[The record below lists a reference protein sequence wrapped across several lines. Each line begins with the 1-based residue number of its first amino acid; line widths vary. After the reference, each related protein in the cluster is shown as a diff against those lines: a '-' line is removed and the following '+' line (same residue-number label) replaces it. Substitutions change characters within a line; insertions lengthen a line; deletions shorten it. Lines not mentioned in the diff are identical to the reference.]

1 MACKSSVEGSWV
13 WAKPMI
19 ESRNAVFFHDLLL
32 SQQGVAPLE
41 EPLFLAI
48 QLADVLLDRLLDG
61 DFLVLHTEDRALT
74 PHAALDRMPVDV
86 EGLDFEQEAVEAFG
100 RLDAGRTCYVR
111 RVAEDHGLADVI
123 ALLFAN
129 DFGLGETAR
138 GCVGH
143 LWFLCLSVRLDP
155 VPDAPNPVVGRRM

>member
-1 MACKSSVEGSWV
+1 MRLGRSIALALGRAGADIALHYWRSADEAAAAAGEIRAIGRRVELFQ
-13 WAKPMI
+13 ADLARPDRI
-19 ESRNAVFFHDLLL
+19 ETMFAAV
-32 SQQGVAPLE
+32 G
-41 EPLFLAI
+41 
-48 QLADVLLDRLLDG
+48 
-61 DFLVLHTEDRALT
+61 
-74 PHAALDRMPVDV
+74 
-86 EGLDFEQEAVEAFG
+86 EAFG
-100 RLDAGRTCYVR
+100 RLDAGRTCHVR